1 MITMLNLRSAFA
13 AAILAAASP
22 AGAETLAEKM
32 APCLACHGEQGTS
45 ENENTPSLGGQPAPY
60 ALIQVYMFREKMRVL
75 DVMND
80 LTKPF
85 TDADLQAVADAIAK
99 QPPPKAPE
107 GAVDDARMQRG
118 ATLLRQH
125 RCVICHLPTLAGQD
139 NVPRLAAQREDYL
152 VKTMREYKSNA
163 RTGYDASMAD
173 VLARVSD
180 AEILDLA
187 YAIARHR

>member
-1 MITMLNLRSAFA
+1 MTPIVRSLLTA
-13 AAILAAASP
+13 AVLLGALP
-22 AGAETLAEKM
+22 AGAQTLVEKM

-45 ENENTPSLGGQPAPY
+45 ENENVPSLGAQPAPY
-60 ALIQVYMFREKMRVL
+60 MLIQVYMFREKMRVL
-75 DVMND
+75 DVMNE

-85 TDADLQAVADAIAK
+85 TDDDLRAVADAIAK
-99 QPPPKAPE
+99 QPPPKPPE
-107 GAVDDARMQRG
+107 GTPDAARMERG

-125 RCVICHLPTLAGQD
+125 RCTICHKPNLAGEE

-152 VKTMREYKSNA
+152 VKTMREYKANT

-187 YAIARHR
+187 YAAARYP